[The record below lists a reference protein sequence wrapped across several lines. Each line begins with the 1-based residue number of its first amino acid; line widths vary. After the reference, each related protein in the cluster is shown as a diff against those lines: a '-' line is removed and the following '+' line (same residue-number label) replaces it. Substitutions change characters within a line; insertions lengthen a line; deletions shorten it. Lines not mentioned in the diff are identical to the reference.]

1 MVCALLLAVRVQGA
15 GAVMSMTEIERVN
28 ARIVRDYTAGMTI
41 GTIAESLN
49 LSYGT
54 VIARRDALGLEK
66 RNPGRSEEEIM
77 LIRLTHADASART
90 IGIPEQSR
98 SAPVEDRMSIEMI
111 SVFEQMYSPPECRW
125 AACWGTYDTGSVC
138 GLGPTP
144 EAAKADLIENYDR
157 PAPFGSD
164 EAEILAAI
172 AQQYRGDHNIETL
185 FVILTRVAFERLQ
198 LLQALKE
205 LVEAS
210 GSMAPAGGEARYETA
225 VERAEAAISKVRI

>member
-1 MVCALLLAVRVQGA
+1 
-15 GAVMSMTEIERVN
+15 MST
-28 ARIVRDYTAGMTI
+28 
-41 GTIAESLN
+41 
-49 LSYGT
+49 
-54 VIARRDALGLEK
+54 
-66 RNPGRSEEEIM
+66 
-77 LIRLTHADASART
+77 
-90 IGIPEQSR
+90 
-98 SAPVEDRMSIEMI
+98 EMI

-172 AQQYRGDHNIETL
+172 AQKYRGDHNIETL

-198 LLQALKE
+198 LLEALKE
-205 LVEAS
+205 LIEAS
-210 GSMAPAGGEARYETA
+210 GNMAPVGGGGEARYETA
-225 VERAEAAISKVRI
+225 VERAEAAIAKVRV